1 MAHCPRC
8 GSVLDF
14 EDEELVEGEVF
25 SCPDC
30 EVNLEVVARNPVQLT
45 LAGGEKGKEDGEDD
59 LGGEDEIS
67 DNGNLR

>member
-1 MAHCPRC
+1 MAQCPRC
-8 GSVLDF
+8 SSVLDF
-14 EDEELVEGEVF
+14 RDEELVEGKVI

-30 EVNLEVVARNPVQLT
+30 EVNLEVVARHPVRLT
-45 LAGGEKGKEDGEDD
+45 LAGGEEGEEDGEDD